1 MIIKYPGG
9 ETVEGFLLSRNESSM
24 RVALQGSA
32 DAEEFV
38 HLQGKWMSEDL
49 EPVEIVFEW
58 QRKPQPALVAN
69 ETDFIC
75 PKELA
80 EHLIALLQTDSGEEE
95 AQRPKYM
102 AAGRSFM

>member
-1 MIIKYPGG
+1 MIIKYAGG

-24 RVALQGSA
+24 RVALQGSP

-38 HLQGKWMSEDL
+38 QLQGKWMSEDL
-49 EPVEIVFEW
+49 EPVEILFEW
-58 QRKPQPALVAN
+58 QRKAQPAPVAS
-69 ETDFIC
+69 EADFIC

-80 EHLIALLQTDSGEEE
+80 EHLILLLHTDSSEEE
-95 AQRPKYM
+95 VQRPKCM